1 MIRATTT
8 MILGCLMCASS
19 GCDFQLPGKP
29 IKQTELDIHSR
40 EGFERLY
47 FVNCLGCHGPEG
59 RQGPAR
65 PMNDSLYLAITPTE
79 VLESV
84 TRNGHGSL
92 MPGFAKTPFGGIDDE
107 GIAALAKGMKTF
119 WDGAS
124 GQTAPTGA
132 LPAYAYSADA
142 GDAAIGAG
150 SFATFCG
157 ACHGSD
163 GTGKADGAGSVVDE
177 SYLLLV
183 SDQALRSTVLFGRID
198 LGCPSYL
205 GPYPDHPADRS
216 LTPNE
221 IDDITAWLVS
231 QRVSYAKEAVQ

>member
-1 MIRATTT
+1 MIRL
-8 MILGCLMCASS
+8 MIIFCLSSLGMFLA
-19 GCDFQLPGKP
+19 GCDFHLPGKP
-29 IKQTELDIHSR
+29 VKQAELDVHSR
-40 EGFERLY
+40 EGFDRLY

-65 PMNDSLYLAITPTE
+65 PLNDSLYQAITPIE

-92 MPGFAKTPFGGIDDE
+92 MPGFAKTPYGGIDDE
-107 GIAALAKGMKTF
+107 GIAALAKGMKTY
-119 WDGAS
+119 WEGAS
-124 GQTAPTGA
+124 GQGVPSGT
-132 LPAYAYSADA
+132 LPGYAYAPEA
-142 GDAAIGAG
+142 GDAVAGAA

-157 ACHGSD
+157 DCHGAD
-163 GTGKADGAGSVVDE
+163 GTGKSGGAGSVVDE

-205 GPYPDHPADRS
+205 GPYPEQPEDRA
-216 LTPNE
+216 LTSKE

-231 QRVSYAKEAVQ
+231 KRVSYSKEATQ